1 MRKKRRFLTT
11 ALIMGL
17 TFSGIYAPTGKAKAI
32 KNIDFLVV
40 PDPVG
45 ISAPGDEKNITIR
58 TNENWKVSGIYS
70 YQITNEAKKE
80 AALRRINTINDTVSI
95 PEKIDGYTITAVGEP
110 EENTCIVSENEV
122 FLYANAIRHL
132 ILPKTITTIGS
143 YAFAGCSSLSRIDF
157 NHTEKLH
164 IQQYAF
170 ADCDHLQDLDLN
182 NMRIGPYAFSGVSPL
197 ASVSL
202 FNVDFY
208 EINECET
215 STGICPFGTRTV
227 KKMFV
232 NSALTAFYF
241 PGSTSVEHLYV
252 CGRSTALKGNAKSYK
267 KVKVIHPYPSAKAA
281 SFAKKKKLCYET
293 LKVSG
298 KMKKVTKKKTSN
310 GLMYSWKKVTTKA
323 AKYQYTKKK
332 WKKKT
337 YKIPTYYEVVSSKK
351 HWTTKHQKVL
361 DITSSA
367 VLSIKVW
374 KKWNNRI

>member
-1 MRKKRRFLTT
+1 MRKKSRFLTT

-17 TFSGIYAPTGKAKAI
+17 TFSGIYAPSGSAKAV

-40 PDPVG
+40 PDAVG
-45 ISAPGDEKNITIR
+45 ISTPGGEKNITIS

-70 YQITNEAKKE
+70 YQVTNESKKE
-80 AALRRINTINDTVSI
+80 ATLRRINTINDTVSI
-95 PEKIDGYTITAVGEP
+95 PEKIDGYTITAVGEMK
-110 EENTCIVSENEV
+110 ENTCVVSENEV
-122 FLYANAIRHL
+122 LLYANSMRYL
-132 ILPKTITTIGS
+132 VLPKTVTTIGNH
-143 YAFAGCSSLSRIDF
+143 AFAGCSSLEKIYF
-157 NHTEKLH
+157 NHTEKLNIH
-164 IQQYAF
+164 QYAF
-170 ADCDHLQDLDLN
+170 ADCERLQNLELN
-182 NMRIGPYAFSGVSPL
+182 NMRIGPNAFSGVSPL
-197 ASVSL
+197 SSVSI

-208 EINECET
+208 EITEDEST
-215 STGICPFGTRTV
+215 TGICPFGTRTV

-252 CGRSTALKGNAKSYK
+252 CGRSTSLKGNAKAYK
-267 KVKVIHPYPSAKAA
+267 KVKVIHTYPSAKAA

-298 KMKKVTKKKTSN
+298 KMKKVTKKKTSS

-323 AKYQYTKKK
+323 TKYQYSKKK

-337 YKIPTYYEVVSSKK
+337 YKIPTYYEIVSSKK
-351 HWTTKHQKVL
+351 HWTTKYQKVL
-361 DITSSA
+361 DATSST

>member
-267 KVKVIHPYPSAKAA
+267 KVKVIHTYPSAKAA

>member
-267 KVKVIHPYPSAKAA
+267 KVKVIHTYPSAKAA

-361 DITSSA
+361 DITSST

>member
-267 KVKVIHPYPSAKAA
+267 KVKVIHTYPSAKAA

-310 GLMYSWKKVTTKA
+310 GLMFSWKKVTTKA

>member
-202 FNVDFY
+202 FNVDF
-208 EINECET
+208 
-215 STGICPFGTRTV
+215 
-227 KKMFV
+227 
-232 NSALTAFYF
+232 
-241 PGSTSVEHLYV
+241 
-252 CGRSTALKGNAKSYK
+252 
-267 KVKVIHPYPSAKAA
+267 
-281 SFAKKKKLCYET
+281 
-293 LKVSG
+293 
-298 KMKKVTKKKTSN
+298 
-310 GLMYSWKKVTTKA
+310 
-323 AKYQYTKKK
+323 
-332 WKKKT
+332 
-337 YKIPTYYEVVSSKK
+337 
-351 HWTTKHQKVL
+351 
-361 DITSSA
+361 
-367 VLSIKVW
+367 
-374 KKWNNRI
+374 

>member
-1 MRKKRRFLTT
+1 MRKKGRLLIT
-11 ALIMGL
+11 ALIVGL
-17 TFSGIYAPTGKAKAI
+17 TLSSIQVPSGTAKGI
-32 KNIDFLVV
+32 QKIDFLVV
-40 PDPVG
+40 PEPTALVSPDGGKNYP
-45 ISAPGDEKNITIR
+45 ISSNPE
-58 TNENWKVSGIYS
+58 WKKSGIYS
-70 YQITNEAKKE
+70 YQVTNEDKKE

-95 PEKIDGYTITAVGEP
+95 PEKIDGYTITGIGEM

-215 STGICPFGTRTV
+215 STGIYPFGTRTV

-232 NSALTAFYF
+232 DSALTAFYF

-252 CGRSTALKGNAKSYK
+252 CGRLTALKGDVKSYK
-267 KVKVIHPYPSAKAA
+267 KVKVIHTYPSAKAA
-281 SFAKKKKLCYET
+281 SFSKKKKLCYET

-323 AKYQYTKKK
+323 TKYQYTKKK

-361 DITSSA
+361 DITSST

-374 KKWNNRI
+374 KKWNKRI